1 MDPKKPG
8 EFWKVVNRA
17 KSNNSK
23 GVIQPIEK
31 DDGSLAGSDEEIF
44 TEMKKRYGKES
55 LDVKAHDEDWF
66 NSVEQE
72 IKDISTVEEA
82 AIKDNMYLQ
91 D

>member
-1 MDPKKPG
+1 MDPKKHG

-17 KSNNSK
+17 KRNNSK
-23 GVIQPIEK
+23 GVIQPLEK
-31 DDGSLAGSDEEIF
+31 EDGSLAVSDEEIF

-72 IKDISTVEEA
+72 IKDISTVEEV
-82 AIKDNMYLQ
+82 AI
-91 D
+91 